1 MRIAAISDIHG
12 NLPALE
18 AVLTDIERRG
28 VDLVVNL
35 GDLVSGPLWPAET
48 AQLLMSCNFATIS
61 GNHERQ
67 LLEDDLVHMGRWDR
81 LARETLG
88 AAEIGWL
95 ASLPATLRPL
105 SDVLLCHGI
114 PDSDLDYLL
123 ETVTDAG
130 RRQANEV
137 EVRRRIE
144 SEAASLILCGH
155 SHTSRSLRLRQGV
168 LVHNPGSVGL
178 QAFRWDRPFAHEV
191 ASGSPKA
198 RYAIVDKREAR
209 WHATAIAL
217 DYRHDLAARRAA
229 EFGAMDWAYSLETG
243 QNTPLA

>member
-18 AVLTDIERRG
+18 AVLADIACRG

-35 GDLVSGPLWPAET
+35 GDIVSGPLWPAET
-48 AQLLMSCNFATIS
+48 AQLLMTFDSATIR

-67 LLEDDLVHMGRWDR
+67 LLQDDLVQMGRWDR
-81 LARETLG
+81 LARETCDG
-88 AAEIGWL
+88 TEIDWL

-105 SDVLLCHGI
+105 GDVLLCHGV

-130 RRQANEV
+130 RRQASEA

-144 SEAASLILCGH
+144 DEAASLILCGH
-155 SHTSRSLRLRQGV
+155 SHTSRSLRLRQGP

-178 QAFRWDRPFAHEV
+178 QAFRWNRPFVHEI
-191 ASGSPKA
+191 ASGSPKT
-198 RYAIVDKREAR
+198 RYAIIDKRNAH

-217 DYRHDLAARRAA
+217 EYRHDLAARRAA
-229 EFGAMDWAYSLETG
+229 DLGAMDWAYSLETG
-243 QNTPLA
+243 LNRRLA